1 MNQPTLYQIR
11 VQGHLS
17 DRWATWFDGLKIEN
31 QPHGEAV
38 LTGPLADQA
47 ALHGVLG
54 RIRDLGLTLIALN
67 RIAETPN
74 NEPNC

>member
-1 MNQPTLYQIR
+1 MDRPMLYQIR

-17 DRWATWFDGLKIEN
+17 DRWAAWFDGLTIEN
-31 QPHGEAV
+31 RPDGEAV

-54 RIRDLGLTLIALN
+54 RIRDLGLTLVAVS
-67 RIAETPN
+67 RSAEDASKP
-74 NEPNC
+74 